1 MLVRTTTVMLLA
13 LLAACTPESQDAV
26 ARESAKSVV
35 NPILAERFPGL
46 PVSLATDCVIDNATT
61 QEIVTLGLGRAD
73 RGDAAD
79 DPDDE
84 HHPGP
89 ARHNRVRDQR
99 GAGCPA
105 ERGAVR

>member
-1 MLVRTTTVMLLA
+1 MLVRTTGVVLLA

-61 QEIVTLGLGRAD
+61 QEIVTLASGALTGVTPQTIQTTNTILARRGTIECMTNAGL
-73 RGDAAD
+73 AALLS
-79 DPDDE
+79 
-84 HHPGP
+84 G
-89 ARHNRVRDQR
+89 
-99 GAGCPA
+99 GL
-105 ERGAVR
+105 

>member
-61 QEIVTLGLGRAD
+61 QEIVTLASGALTGVTPQTIQTTNTILARPGTIECVTNAGLVALLSG
-73 RGDAAD
+73 GL
-79 DPDDE
+79 
-84 HHPGP
+84 
-89 ARHNRVRDQR
+89 
-99 GAGCPA
+99 
-105 ERGAVR
+105 